1 MLAKRVVFFVKGISP
16 CLDVRDRKVVKDDD
30 AVQLGKLE
38 IMELCLC

>member
-16 CLDVRDRKVVKDDD
+16 CLDVRDGKVVRKDD

-38 IMELCLC
+38 MRELFLC